1 LHYSHYVK
9 YNIRSSHYWHKI
21 CIICIML
28 SYFDLRKGVKFI
40 LDQEPYEVLEFQ
52 QIYKAQDMVVARTK
66 IRNLINGKVL
76 ERTFHQDDK
85 FEEAELEKV
94 EVKFL
99 FTHRGKFG
107 FCETQNPRTRF
118 ELAEEQI
125 GESSKFLKSNQNLI
139 GIKFQGKIINVSLPI
154 KVQLKIIEAP
164 PGIKGNRSQAGTKTV
179 TLETG
184 AKINVP
190 LFVEEGDI
198 IEINTETGE
207 YTRRIT

>member
-1 LHYSHYVK
+1 
-9 YNIRSSHYWHKI
+9 
-21 CIICIML
+21 ML
-28 SYFDLRKGVKFI
+28 SYFDLRKGVQFVYEG
-40 LDQEPYEVLEFQ
+40 QPYEVLEFQ

-154 KVQLKIIEAP
+154 KVQLKVIEAP
-164 PGIKGNRSQAGTKTV
+164 PGVKGNRSQAGTKTV

>member
-1 LHYSHYVK
+1 
-9 YNIRSSHYWHKI
+9 
-21 CIICIML
+21 ML

-40 LDQEPYEVLEFQ
+40 LDDEPYEVLEFQ

-107 FCETQNPRTRF
+107 FCETQNPRKRF

-139 GIKFQGKIINVSLPI
+139 GIKFQGKIINVSLSI
-154 KVQLKIIEAP
+154 KVQLKVIEAP
-164 PGIKGNRSQAGTKTV
+164 PGIKGGRAQAGTKTV

-207 YTRRIT
+207 YTRRIS

>member
-1 LHYSHYVK
+1 MHYSHYVK

-154 KVQLKIIEAP
+154 KVQLKVIEAP
-164 PGIKGNRSQAGTKTV
+164 PGVKGNRSQAGTKTV